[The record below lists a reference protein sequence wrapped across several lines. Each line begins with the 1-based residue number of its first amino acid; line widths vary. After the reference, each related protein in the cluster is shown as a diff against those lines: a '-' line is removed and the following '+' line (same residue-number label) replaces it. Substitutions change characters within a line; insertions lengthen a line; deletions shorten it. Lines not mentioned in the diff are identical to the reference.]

1 MSSCTL
7 GFALRPAAS
16 QDDLLD
22 ACAVRAQ
29 AYGHHLPQIKQSLA
43 RPDALDAAAG
53 TTVFL
58 CRDKASG
65 RATGTMR
72 IQTSDHGALMMEASV
87 GLPRWLA
94 AAPRAEVTRLA
105 VGVGADPLT
114 KLCLMKASYLYCKA
128 RGVQWM
134 VIGARNAALIRNYR
148 RLGFIDALGLD
159 DLVPLAHTGGVPHRI
174 LAFDVASAE
183 RVWSAQRH
191 PLYGFMVQTLHPDLD
206 IGLPQPAAIPQAM
219 FWPALARLAAA

>member
-72 IQTSDHGALMMEASV
+72 IQTSHPGPLMLEASV
-87 GLPRWLA
+87 TLPGWLA
-94 AAPRAEVTRLA
+94 SASRAEITRLA
-105 VGVGADPLT
+105 VSVGADPLT
-114 KLCLMKASYLYCKA
+114 KLCLMKASYLFCMA
-128 RGVQWM
+128 QRVEWM
-134 VIGARNAALIRNYR
+134 VLGARNAALIRNYQ

-159 DLVPLAHTGGVPHRI
+159 DLVPLAHTGGVPHHI